1 MPTIAEKV
9 AAVHRAVEA
18 LAQKKAVIHK
28 DRMQCKRGCHACCI
42 DGLTVFEVEAER
54 ILAEF
59 ANVDLGLPSS
69 SGCVFLGDEGECR
82 IYEAR
87 PYVCRTQGL
96 PLRWFDDEGAEPIEF
111 RDICE
116 LNIEGPALE
125 DLDPESCWTIGHVE
139 SILQALQLEHSGELR
154 RVSLRDLFGEIS
166 GD

>member
-1 MPTIAEKV
+1 MPTIPEKV

-18 LAQKKAVIHK
+18 LAQKKAEIHK

-42 DGLTVFEVEAER
+42 DGLTVFEAEAER
-54 ILAEF
+54 IRAEF
-59 ANVDLGLPSS
+59 SGINLGKPSS
-69 SGCVFLGDEGECR
+69 SGCVFLGGEGECR

-96 PLRWFDDEGAEPIEF
+96 PLRWFDDEGTEPIEF

-116 LNIEGPALE
+116 LNIEGPPLE

-139 SILQALQLEHSGELR
+139 SILQALQMEHAGELR
-154 RVSLRDLFGEIS
+154 RVSLRDLFGELS